1 MSFIASMPPLSRRAV
16 LVVTGLGAVAGL
28 VEGVSRLSAP
38 ASSASAASPGPSA
51 LPAASTSSVS
61 SVSSST
67 QSLRARFHMTPPSGW
82 LCDGQRPLRY
92 DGTTFFYYLHADDNA
107 GAGGWNLA
115 TTDDL
120 VTFVDHQQVIESR
133 GNEPVWTG
141 SAVVDEDDTAGL
153 GAGTLVVLATR
164 LPDGQPIRQQQ
175 YMYFSR
181 DGESFSLRPDPV
193 IANPDADTAV
203 TAEEVDNAEW
213 FRDPKV
219 TWDPD
224 RSQWIC
230 VIGRRKYLSLY
241 VSADLTDW
249 TWASNFDYL
258 RGDVPDLGGMEC
270 PDIFRIVADDGSA
283 HWVLGASMDA
293 YDAGLPTGYAYWVG
307 RWDGANFT
315 TDTLM
320 PQWLDRGWDWYSA
333 VTWPSPD
340 DPEGLRYAIAWMN
353 NWRYAARDVPTDAS
367 DGYNGQMSVVRRI
380 RLVRQ
385 PEGWYS
391 LQSDPVPALRDVM
404 DEPCELSAQRVSGW
418 QTLAWSGRAYKL
430 ELDIEWDAATD
441 VGVAVGCSED
451 DSRYTSIG
459 VTDGTIYV
467 DRGPCDLEWCSF
479 LPYWRA
485 EAPIDPSSRWVHLR
499 VLVDMQSVEVFVDAG
514 HTVLSQQ
521 VYFMDGDEGLR
532 LYSYEGEATFS
543 NIVWR
548 ATDCD

>member
-1 MSFIASMPPLSRRAV
+1 
-16 LVVTGLGAVAGL
+16 
-28 VEGVSRLSAP
+28 
-38 ASSASAASPGPSA
+38 
-51 LPAASTSSVS
+51 
-61 SVSSST
+61 
-67 QSLRARFHMTPPSGW
+67 
-82 LCDGQRPLRY
+82 
-92 DGTTFFYYLHADDNA
+92 
-107 GAGGWNLA
+107 
-115 TTDDL
+115 
-120 VTFVDHQQVIESR
+120 
-133 GNEPVWTG
+133 
-141 SAVVDEDDTAGL
+141 
-153 GAGTLVVLATR
+153 
-164 LPDGQPIRQQQ
+164 
-175 YMYFSR
+175 
-181 DGESFSLRPDPV
+181 
-193 IANPDADTAV
+193 
-203 TAEEVDNAEW
+203 
-213 FRDPKV
+213 
-219 TWDPD
+219 
-224 RSQWIC
+224 
-230 VIGRRKYLSLY
+230 
-241 VSADLTDW
+241 
-249 TWASNFDYL
+249 
-258 RGDVPDLGGMEC
+258 
-270 PDIFRIVADDGSA
+270 
-283 HWVLGASMDA
+283 
-293 YDAGLPTGYAYWVG
+293 
-307 RWDGANFT
+307 
-315 TDTLM
+315 M

-418 QTLAWSGRAYKL
+418 QTLAWSGRAYEL
-430 ELDIEWDAATD
+430 ELDIEWDVATD